1 MTRAALIIFT
11 MAALGFSGCGAVLE
25 EQRLSGAK
33 LTKDQQAFDIEYSSL
48 TLLVA
53 SELNA
58 APFER
63 NVQRGGIGQAAKLV
77 PEASVLGISPP
88 YSTAPI
94 PYRIGVGDELELVIF
109 VTTRSLADQAQESVE
124 TRSAKVSADGSVLF
138 IETGKVTLEGKTLEE
153 AREQVANALVRN
165 GIDPRFQLEVK
176 GFNSQKVNLAV
187 VASQESGGN
196 LTVSVESG
204 VKGTG
209 SYAVTER
216 PLTLRELLVTGGLE
230 ITRAGVQVVFIDRAG
245 KRYQM
250 PVEHVFAVGSPEYYL
265 TGGDVVRVEQFA
277 YLAEKAFVLGG
288 GAAPTAFEVS
298 PEARQTLADILFVED
313 GSLATKS
320 ARNKEIYLLRGVAP
334 MRAYHLDAQDP
345 SRLRVAAELEL
356 RPKDIVFL
364 SSKPIYLVNEL
375 ISTVNPLAVVANAGQ

>member
-1 MTRAALIIFT
+1 MPPPLNETCSAAEL
-11 MAALGFSGCGAVLE
+11 A
-25 EQRLSGAK
+25 R
-33 LTKDQQAFDIEYSSL
+33 QQSSC
-48 TLLVA
+48 
-53 SELNA
+53 
-58 APFER
+58 PR
-63 NVQRGGIGQAAKLV
+63 
-77 PEASVLGISPP
+77 PSVLGISPP

-245 KRYQM
+245 NVTRCRSSMFSQ
-250 PVEHVFAVGSPEYYL
+250 S
-265 TGGDVVRVEQFA
+265 
-277 YLAEKAFVLGG
+277 
-288 GAAPTAFEVS
+288 PTAHR
-298 PEARQTLADILFVED
+298 EAETAK
-313 GSLATKS
+313 AH
-320 ARNKEIYLLRGVAP
+320 RG
-334 MRAYHLDAQDP
+334 
-345 SRLRVAAELEL
+345 
-356 RPKDIVFL
+356 
-364 SSKPIYLVNEL
+364 
-375 ISTVNPLAVVANAGQ
+375 